1 MAKLLL
7 DHNVR
12 ALVADL
18 LRAGGHDAATAQE
31 LGYARI
37 GDDDLL
43 LRAAERGLTVVTQNV
58 ADFELLHDA
67 WRRWTQAWGVARRH
81 AGVLILPQPLSADN
95 SALYIQ
101 ALVGA
106 LTIAAASL
114 ENELYRWRPA
124 TGWRRRA

>member
-1 MAKLLL
+1 VAKLLL

-31 LGYARI
+31 LGYTRI

-67 WRRWTQAWGVARRH
+67 WRRWTQAWGSR
-81 AGVLILPQPLSADN
+81 
-95 SALYIQ
+95 
-101 ALVGA
+101 GA
-106 LTIAAASL
+106 TLAC
-114 ENELYRWRPA
+114 
-124 TGWRRRA
+124 